1 MLAQFGCRAPRRSP
15 PAALRIVEALR
26 VVVKLRVAV
35 GLLFAAAALP
45 GQVRSYRIEPAPDS
59 RFALEVFKTGLMSGK
74 KHLLVFERYAGRL
87 EYDAAHPEQSH
98 IEWTVEAGSLVVQDD
113 WVSEKDRAKIA
124 DEALNNE
131 LAVKQYPEIRFRSS
145 SIRAADAAG
154 RYPVQG
160 DLTIRDKTRPVEV
173 GVRLRKGPGGSLL
186 FEGEAT
192 VSMKDYGMKPP
203 SAALGLIGTKDAMT
217 VSFQLRAEPQGAG
230 AP

>member
-15 PAALRIVEALR
+15 PAALCIVEALR

-45 GQVRSYRIEPAPDS
+45 GQARSYRIEPAPDS
-59 RFALEVFKTGLMSGK
+59 RLALEVFKTGLMSGK

-87 EYDAAHPEQSH
+87 EYDTAHPEQSH

-154 RYPVQG
+154 RYQVQG

-173 GVRLRKGPGGSLL
+173 GVRLRKGPGGSVAVRRRSNG
-186 FEGEAT
+186 FDEGLRDEAA
-192 VSMKDYGMKPP
+192 VSGARTDRHQGRDD
-203 SAALGLIGTKDAMT
+203 GE
-217 VSFQLRAEPQGAG
+217 FQLRAEPQGAG